1 MKLHPNYIKA
11 LEDKYSDTSFEKDIK
26 EYEDTHLYMS
36 YKKVWNC
43 KIFDGTP
50 KLEIINE
57 EGREFTYNYYKYEG
71 KIKKEFQVE
80 QTFYFLNSYYDQH
93 IKGQEIILDVY
104 ALKEKNPNKSLE
116 DLYNDM
122 KDKNYEDFEYL
133 EDPYFD
139 PNATVFVISEAIDED
154 YSPEVICQGNF
165 NISEFDDRD
174 GDNKYT
180 YLEEEGPFK
189 FLNPCSGE
197 WDDVYVEYEDNYGHT
212 YCSLE
217 WKAKG
222 RDGYGYGAISNIC
235 LNIEK
240 YGKKNG

>member
-1 MKLHPNYIKA
+1 MKLHPNFIRA

-26 EYEDTHLYMS
+26 EYEHTHLYMS
-36 YKKVWNC
+36 YQKVWNC
-43 KIFDGTP
+43 KIFHGIP

-71 KIKKEFQVE
+71 KIKKEFQVK

-122 KDKNYEDFEYL
+122 KDKNYENFEYL

-165 NISEFDDRD
+165 DISEFDDRG

-180 YLEEEGPFK
+180 YLEVEGPFK
-189 FLNPCSGE
+189 FLNSSSGE

-222 RDGYGYGAISNIC
+222 RDGYSYGAISDIYF
-235 LNIEK
+235 NIER
-240 YGKKNG
+240 YGKK